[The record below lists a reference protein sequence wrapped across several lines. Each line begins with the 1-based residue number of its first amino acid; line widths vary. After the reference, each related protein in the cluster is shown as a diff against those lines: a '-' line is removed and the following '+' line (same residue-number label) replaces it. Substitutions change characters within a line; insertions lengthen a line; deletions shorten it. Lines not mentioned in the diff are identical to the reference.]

1 MKPKSKYNITM
12 MMSSN
17 TPCTPVEPTMQG
29 EKRSSK
35 KKKKNTS
42 PVIASFSSN
51 RTLMLSC
58 EQKLGKN
65 AMMLVSG
72 KMEYPW
78 GFHFYFKEM

>member
-1 MKPKSKYNITM
+1 MKPESKYNITM
-12 MMSSN
+12 MMSGN

-35 KKKKNTS
+35 KNNTS

>member
-1 MKPKSKYNITM
+1 MKPESKYNVTM

-29 EKRSSK
+29 EKRSSRK
-35 KKKKNTS
+35 KKYTS

-58 EQKLGKN
+58 EQKLGQN